1 VSIDLYNNVVFLCT
15 GILDERPM
23 IKNVHSQRVKN
34 MADAHHASMSHVSA
48 KLEFTMM
55 NLNIVGRLVD
65 CIELKLKQS
74 C

>member
-1 VSIDLYNNVVFLCT
+1 LSIDLYNNAVFLCT

-23 IKNVHSQRVKN
+23 IKNGHSQRVN

-65 CIELKLKQS
+65 CNELNLKQS